1 MATTIFRVE
10 KTKSYTVMSNY
21 HLRDQELSLKAKGL
35 LSLILSLPEDWDYT
49 EKGLARICKEG
60 VDALASAIK
69 ELERHGYVS
78 RRRIRL
84 ANGTMGGMEYVI
96 RERPADVSAPTPP
109 QGENGEENGVEKDTP
124 TSGSPSPDEPIRENP
139 VLDNTA
145 QLNTEEQNTDLENKE
160 LLNIYNISPV
170 LSPNPSPIP
179 SEMEGGAAAPERT
192 GKEQTTASDSKKPVE
207 IYRDLL
213 RANIGYDEL
222 QADPD
227 IDDRQLEEVFEII
240 LETLCATR
248 KTIRIARADYPAEL
262 VQAKLLRL
270 RGEHIRFVLSRMRE
284 NTTEIRNIKQYLLA
298 ALFNAPSTIANYRVS
313 DAAQKARARE
323 KKSSFDLD
331 EALKKATIHADTHSS
346 AG

>member
-49 EKGLARICKEG
+49 EKGLARICREG

-69 ELERHGYVS
+69 ELERRGYVS

-96 RERPADVSAPTPP
+96 REQPADVSAPTPP
-109 QGENGEENGVEKDTP
+109 QRENGGKNGVEKDTP

-145 QLNTEEQNTDLENKE
+145 QLNTEELNTDLENKE
-160 LLNIYNISPV
+160 LNIYNISPV
-170 LSPNPSPIP
+170 LSPNPSPLP
-179 SEMEGGAAAPERT
+179 SETEGGAAAPERT
-192 GKEQTTASDSKKPVE
+192 GRDATASASQKPVE
-207 IYRDLL
+207 IYRELL

-222 QADPD
+222 QSDPD
-227 IDDRQLEEVFEII
+227 IDARQLEEVFEII
-240 LETLCATR
+240 LETLCANR
-248 KTIRIARADYPAEL
+248 KMIRIARADYPVEL
-262 VQAKLLRL
+262 VQAKFLRL
-270 RGEHIRFVLSRMRE
+270 RGEHIRFVFARMRE

-313 DAAQKARARE
+313 GAAQKAYAHENRP
-323 KKSSFDLD
+323 SFDLD
-331 EALKKATIHADTHSS
+331 EALKKATIHADTHNS